1 MENMKWPITSK
12 EIEAV
17 FKNLPKIKVQ
27 NYMASQIVVVKSLS
41 CVQLFVTPRIA
52 TCQASLSFIISDF
65 AQVHVHWISDAI
77 QIFHPL
83 SLFSFCLQSFPT
95 SGSFPKSQLFPASD
109 QYWSFSFSISPSN
122 EYSGL
127 IPFKIN
133 CLTSLLSKG
142 LKSFLQHHSLLY
154 GPTLTSIRDYWTKHS
169 SDYMIFV
176 CKVMSLLWKRGMEI
190 VTDFIFLGS
199 NIAEDS
205 DWRHKLK
212 DAYSLEEKLWQT

>member
-1 MENMKWPITSK
+1 MLLVSR
-12 EIEAV
+12 
-17 FKNLPKIKVQ
+17 Q
-27 NYMASQIVVVKSLS
+27 VKSNSSWPCGMQQARLPCPSPPLGVCPNS
-41 CVQLFVTPRIA
+41 CPLNQWCHPNISS
-52 TCQASLSFIISDF
+52 SLPSFLLPSIFPSIRVFFNES
-65 AQVHVHWISDAI
+65 AVHIRW
-77 QIFHPL
+77 
-83 SLFSFCLQSFPT
+83 
-95 SGSFPKSQLFPASD
+95 PK
-109 QYWSFSFSISPSN
+109 YWSFSFSISPSN

-154 GPTLTSIRDYWTKHS
+154 GPTLTSIHDYWTKHS